1 MFRCNVIHVTYN
13 CILKIC
19 IRSRNLGYTSRL
31 VIKSEVGRNFR
42 TLYIHHGF
50 SPRGGLTV
58 AGDVVI
64 FVAKEPHL
72 IKNMGSIKSRIY
84 YLLIDWILAKLE
96 VCFRFVREI
105 FYWLWWSNWCPRE
118 ILTHSNY
125 TPLRQMMLKGSSC
138 CPFSCPVHGI
148 NKVGTKRDDSS
159 RRIFLIVRA

>member
-1 MFRCNVIHVTYN
+1 MFRCDVIHVTYN

-19 IRSRNLGYTSRL
+19 IRSQNLGYTSRL

-72 IKNMGSIKSRIY
+72 IKNMGSIKSQIY
-84 YLLIDWILAKLE
+84 YLLIALDLLE
-96 VCFRFVREI
+96 
-105 FYWLWWSNWCPRE
+105 
-118 ILTHSNY
+118 
-125 TPLRQMMLKGSSC
+125 K
-138 CPFSCPVHGI
+138 FS
-148 NKVGTKRDDSS
+148 TDSGEV
-159 RRIFLIVRA
+159 IDAQEKF